1 MTAAAAQAR
10 RTQEERSS
18 TMRARLLDAT
28 VECLFE
34 LGFAKT
40 TTTEIAKRAG
50 VSRGAQLHHFP
61 TKAELVITA
70 VEYLLDKRHQEFL
83 SAFASL
89 PAEANRAEVAID
101 LLWSIVSGP
110 TFFAWLELM
119 VAARTDPELRPVVA
133 QLSTRFAETVQRTF
147 LDIFPRPQLPNPL
160 YDIAPHFAFA
170 VLQGLALD
178 SNILP
183 GHGHAEQ
190 VVEALKRIAS
200 LAISPS
206 S

>member
-1 MTAAAAQAR
+1 MTAAALAR
-10 RTQEERSS
+10 RTQEER
-18 TMRARLLDAT
+18 TAAMKVRLLEAT

-34 LGFAKT
+34 LGYAKT

-70 VEYLLDKRHQEFL
+70 IDYVLNKRHKEFV

-89 PAEANRAEVAID
+89 PAEANRAAVAID

-119 VAARTDPELRPVVA
+119 MAARTDAELRPVVA
-133 QLSTRFAETVQRTF
+133 
-147 LDIFPRPQLPNPL
+147 
-160 YDIAPHFAFA
+160 
-170 VLQGLALD
+170 
-178 SNILP
+178 
-183 GHGHAEQ
+183 
-190 VVEALKRIAS
+190 
-200 LAISPS
+200 
-206 S
+206 